1 MRQNYLYNMIGII
14 ILLAV
19 VIWWDLPTTS
29 VNLGDFK
36 RSGTVPFGL
45 DLTGGLQ
52 VLLEVPAEYPITDAA
67 MADVKNILT
76 RRSNALGVSEIEIQ
90 QAGPRRFVGR
100 FPGLTKTS
108 DVFAVLKETG
118 QLTFV
123 MMGKDSGVN
132 EGQTIQ
138 VDATGA
144 MTPPDATIPT
154 DQPVPTATLAPTATA
169 TPSVTPTPGGATP
182 TPAPT
187 VYKALMTGAALQSD
201 QIVVTTASLQGYAIS
216 FKLKTE
222 WAKAFADYT
231 AAHIG
236 DTLAIV
242 LDGKVISAPVIQN
255 AITDGSGQISG
266 SFTQES
272 ANSLATYLRYG
283 ALPVPLVVSDSR
295 QVSATLGQDSVN
307 RSVTAGAIGLLMVI
321 IFMIIY
327 YRLPG
332 FLASLALLLYAG
344 ITYGLFKL
352 IPVTLTLPGIAGFVL
367 SIGVAVDANIL
378 IFSRMKEE
386 LKAGRSLSQAIDLGW
401 KRAWLSIRDSN
412 ISTLITCFI
421 LGIFGSN
428 FGASIVTGFAVTLAL
443 GVFVS
448 LFTAIIVT
456 RTLLHVVTDNLEF
469 TKHPRWFGA

>member
-1 MRQNYLYNMIGII
+1 M
-14 ILLAV
+14 
-19 VIWWDLPTTS
+19 
-29 VNLGDFK
+29 
-36 RSGTVPFGL
+36 
-45 DLTGGLQ
+45 Q
-52 VLLEVPAEYPITDAA
+52 VLLEVPAEYPITDAQ

-76 RRSNALGVSEIEIQ
+76 KRSNALGVSEIEIQ

-123 MMGKDSGVN
+123 MMGKNPGVS
-132 EGQTIQ
+132 EGDTIQ
-138 VDATGA
+138 VDASEA
-144 MTPPDATIPT
+144 MTPPSATPT

-169 TPSVTPTPGGATP
+169 TPSVTPTPGGPTA

-187 VYKALMTGAALQSD
+187 VYKALLTGAALQSD
-201 QIVVTTASLQGYAIS
+201 KISVQVASLKGYAIS
-216 FKLKTE
+216 FTLQTE
-222 WAKAFADYT
+222 WAKTFADYT
-231 AAHIG
+231 ASHIG

-266 SFTQES
+266 SFTQDS

-295 QVSATLGQDSVN
+295 QVSATLGQDSIN

-321 IFMIIY
+321 VFMIIY

-344 ITYGLFKL
+344 LTYGLFKL
-352 IPVTLTLPGIAGFVL
+352 FPVTLTLPGIAGFVL

-386 LKAGRSLSQAIDLGW
+386 LKAGRTLRQAIDLGW
-401 KRAWLSIRDSN
+401 GRAWLSIRDSN
-412 ISTLITCFI
+412 ISTLITCLI

-456 RTLLHVVTDNLEF
+456 RTLLHIVTDNLEF